1 MPASSIVASLNAPMA
16 ALASGAMLAV
26 GASAATNAPTA
37 LRVTYWK
44 SAAKATPSSTH
55 TLRCN
60 PPRGTLP
67 RLVAACRKLA
77 RSGTALFAPTPPDVA
92 CTQIYGGP
100 QKARVVGVVGRKR
113 VWATFTRT
121 NGCEIARWNRLVP
134 WLLPAGRMPS

>member
-1 MPASSIVASLNAPMA
+1 MPASSIAALVNASLA
-16 ALASGAMLAV
+16 ALAVAALLAE
-26 GASAATNAPTA
+26 GASAGTGAPTA
-37 LRVTYWK
+37 LRVTYWEN
-44 SAAKATPSSTH
+44 AAKTTPSSTR
-55 TLRCN
+55 TLRCS

-67 RLVAACRKLA
+67 RPVAACRRLA
-77 RSGTALFAPTPPDVA
+77 RRGAALFAPTPPDIA

-100 QKARVVGVVGRKR
+100 QKARVVGVVGGKR